1 MIKVQSLRMPVTFVL
16 CPLLFLQACTT
27 ASPIPP
33 GAVLSRSVVEDAI
46 ELKADPETASHLPN
60 AEEIAGLRDPRVI
73 PVSVVTRNVGAQ
85 GVIVGSSAISL
96 QGGDGRVFPMAEGV
110 QRAIVPAVER
120 EDSTDGP
127 FELIK
132 DLAAGRDPLSFA
144 ILTVVAGTMPL
155 WGPPVLITQYVKR
168 QSREQ
173 RLRNAAF
180 ERLEPV
186 YLARGEAVGGVLY
199 FAVEGDLPVTLATAT
214 LVVPVRRPG
223 TGTGEE
229 HPVRLPLG
237 KAGDDL

>member
-1 MIKVQSLRMPVTFVL
+1 MTKVQSLRMPVTFVL
-16 CPLLFLQACTT
+16 CPLLCLQACTT

-85 GVIVGSSAISL
+85 GVIVGSAAISL
-96 QGGDGRVFPMAEGV
+96 QGGDGRVFPMAAGM
-110 QRAIVPAVER
+110 QRAIGPTVER

-132 DLAAGRDPLSFA
+132 DLAAGRDPLSFV
-144 ILTVVAGTMPL
+144 ILTVAVGTMPL
-155 WGPPVLITQYVKR
+155 WGPPVLITRHVMR

-173 RLRNAAF
+173 QLRNAAF

-214 LVVPVRRPG
+214 LVVPVRRAG
-223 TGTGEE
+223 AGTGEE